1 MEIRAAH
8 SEDAESA
15 CVILRHSITELCDQD
30 HCGDPAMMTAWLANK
45 TAENMR
51 RWIEQSHVF
60 VATEGPAILGVG
72 AITGTGKITLNY
84 VSPDARLRGVSRAI
98 LAQLEEH
105 AADRGIK
112 TIVLHST
119 ATAHRFYLSAGY
131 TDNGES
137 TKACGVAFCYP
148 MIKQISAKRLR
159 VNP

>member
-1 MEIRAAH
+1 MEIRAAR
-8 SEDAESA
+8 SEDAERA
-15 CVILRHSITELCDQD
+15 CVVLRRSITELCDQD
-30 HCGDPAMMTAWLANK
+30 HRGDPATTTAWLANK

-60 VATEGPAILGVG
+60 VATEGTAILGVG
-72 AITGTGKITLNY
+72 AMTGTGEITLNY
-84 VSPDARLRGVSRAI
+84 VAPDARFRGVSRAI

-131 TDNGES
+131 TDSGEPA
-137 TKACGVAFCYP
+137 KACGVAFCYP
-148 MIKQISAKRLR
+148 MIKQLSAR
-159 VNP
+159 PTQTP